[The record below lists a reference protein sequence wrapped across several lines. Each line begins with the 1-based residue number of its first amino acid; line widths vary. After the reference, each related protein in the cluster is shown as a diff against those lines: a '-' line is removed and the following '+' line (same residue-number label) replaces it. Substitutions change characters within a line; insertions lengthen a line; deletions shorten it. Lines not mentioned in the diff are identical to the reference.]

1 MLHRK
6 ILCRQ
11 FSFRP
16 IFIVLLAL
24 SFGSVF
30 ILKEY
35 DDSVSVRQK
44 YNENFKDFE
53 APRKPDKEEH
63 LDVARESKKKRENLI
78 IVTHGRSGST
88 FIGNI
93 FNHHPNVF
101 YLFEPYQ
108 TVERLHGAVATDD
121 RDYQG
126 KAFEWMK
133 GILQCDFVS
142 TKHVQDLERYY
153 RRRYRKN
160 YNPIKSISLLS
171 PPFCPYN
178 TTHSS
183 WSAESCPPMDKETLE
198 ATCKSKYNITVLKP
212 LISRMPNENVK
223 QLLSVCDNDRINCK
237 FLFLVRDPRG
247 IIPSSRAFGFF
258 KDDDD
263 SLLGTHEWSK
273 KICSATEINLNFFR
287 SMSSDE
293 KKRFML
299 LRYEDLA
306 KDPLKTLPSLL
317 KFAGLPDDKNLRKW
331 LDLASHRPET
341 ESERKAAAWRQD
353 SWEGAER
360 WRWLVASDVISVIE
374 KYCSHVMSVL
384 GYKAVGGSH
393 DLQKNLA
400 VKLLEDSYEA
410 QRWF

>member
-1 MLHRK
+1 MLHRR
-6 ILCRQ
+6 ILCR

-24 SFGSVF
+24 SLGGVF
-30 ILKEY
+30 ILRED
-35 DDSVSVRQK
+35 DDSVGVRQK
-44 YNENFKDFE
+44 YDENFKDFE

-63 LDVARESKKKRENLI
+63 LDVGRESKKKRENLI

-108 TVERLHGAVATDD
+108 TVERLHGAVATSD

-142 TKHVQDLERYY
+142 TKHVQDLGRYY
-153 RRRYRKN
+153 RKSYSKD
-160 YNPIKSISLLS
+160 YNPIKSFAS
-171 PPFCPYN
+171 F
-178 TTHSS
+178 
-183 WSAESCPPMDKETLE
+183 A
-198 ATCKSKYNITVLKP
+198 TVLP
-212 LISRMPNENVK
+212 LQHDALNRMPNENGK

-247 IIPSSRAFGFF
+247 INPSSKAFGFF
-258 KDDDD
+258 KDDD
-263 SLLGTHEWSK
+263 SLLGIQEWSK
-273 KICSATEINLNFFR
+273 KICSSTEINLNFFR
-287 SMSSDE
+287 SMSSDG

-299 LRYEDLA
+299 LRYEDQA
-306 KDPLKTLPSLL
+306 DDPLKTLPSLL

-360 WRWLVASDVISVIE
+360 WRWLVGSDVITVIE

-384 GYKAVGGSH
+384 GYKAVGGSY
-393 DLQKNLA
+393 DLQTNLA

-410 QRWF
+410 LR

>member
-1 MLHRK
+1 MLHRR
-6 ILCRQ
+6 ILCR

-24 SFGSVF
+24 SLGGVF

-35 DDSVSVRQK
+35 DDSVSVSQK

-63 LDVARESKKKRENLI
+63 LDVGRESKKKRENLI

-108 TVERLHGAVATDD
+108 TVERLHGAVATGD

-212 LISRMPNENVK
+212 LIGRMPNENVK

-273 KICSATEINLNFFR
+273 KICSSTEINLNFFR

-341 ESERKAAAWRQD
+341 ESERNAARWRQD

-360 WRWLVASDVISVIE
+360 WRWLVESDVISVIE

-393 DLQKNLA
+393 DLQTNLA

-410 QRWF
+410 LRWF